1 MKGMRLKTVSG
12 RVWAGPFVCL
22 GTFGASTAQD
32 LSTDAQIQAAF
43 GTVYNHLGLM
53 EYCASKG
60 YASVGDVANARKAA
74 AAAIMGMN
82 TTAVARAQEQVGV
95 RGTIVGRQLVG
106 LMDPANPAHPEMVR
120 DGETMSLADNARA
133 QHTTEQAL
141 CRQMAE
147 QVAPLP

>member
-1 MKGMRLKTVSG
+1 MRAHKV
-12 RVWAGPFVCL
+12 
-22 GTFGASTAQD
+22 FGAGVAAVALCVGDTGASAAQD
-32 LSTDAQIQAAF
+32 LPTDAQMQAAF

-60 YASVGDVANARKAA
+60 HANATDVANARKSAA
-74 AAAIMGMN
+74 AALSGM
-82 TTAVARAQEQVGV
+82 TTSAATRAQEQVGA
-95 RGTIVGRQLVG
+95 RGTVVGRQLVG
-106 LMDPANPAHPEMVR
+106 LMDPDNPAHPEMVR
-120 DGETMSLADNARA
+120 EGQTVSLADNARA